1 MSLYDELTTGPLVS
15 QIAPF
20 IESGD
25 DASINALLNQR
36 SITVT
41 GVLSSHDIKQY
52 LSLIGLRL
60 PIMDSTTPACR
71 EATQALADFDLFA
84 LDNPAIL
91 AKFTAILDGL
101 VAETLV
107 PDFTETHKATILYLA
122 NKQISR
128 AEQLGMTIDITSI
141 AQSLR
146 S

>member
-1 MSLYDELTTGPLVS
+1 
-15 QIAPF
+15 
-20 IESGD
+20 
-25 DASINALLNQR
+25 
-36 SITVT
+36 
-41 GVLSSHDIKQY
+41 
-52 LSLIGLRL
+52 
-60 PIMDSTTPACR
+60 MDSTTPACR